1 MFLRFKRVESNTI
14 NHSKMTLYQITSLV
28 FYSHDILIS
37 LAYFRRKVKLLWGY
51 SKDYK
56 FIGGII

>member
-1 MFLRFKRVESNTI
+1 
-14 NHSKMTLYQITSLV
+14 MTLYQITSLV